1 MTLRRPALLGHDM
14 IVPQSQ
20 KSLSDAAGAQ
30 FAPARR
36 NAAPVTIHEP
46 YAPVWTGQPVA
57 AAGPSSQPPFH
68 PAFERLLKRLPEEH
82 RRALTDEQLRA
93 LALASIPSP
102 SNHSIEYRVS
112 VPFFGRRYYFT
123 VFAGREQ
130 RSLARLVAEG
140 QLPVMQIARM
150 NPVAWTL
157 MLSLVGFGL
166 LMALLIAKAM
176 LGIEL
181 TDSVALPDV
190 IPHLTDTDLRPN

>member
-1 MTLRRPALLGHDM
+1 MT
-14 IVPQSQ
+14 VPQSQ
-20 KSLSDAAGAQ
+20 KSLSDVAGSL
-30 FAPARR
+30 FTPARR
-36 NAAPVTIHEP
+36 NSAPATVHEP

-57 AAGPSSQPPFH
+57 AVGPESQPPFH

-82 RRALTDEQLRA
+82 RSALTDEQLRA

-112 VPFFGRRYYFT
+112 VPFLGRHYYLT

-150 NPVAWTL
+150 DPVAWSL
-157 MLSLVGFGL
+157 MLSLVGFGVL
-166 LMALLIAKAM
+166 TALLIVKAM

-181 TDSVALPDV
+181 TDSVALPDF